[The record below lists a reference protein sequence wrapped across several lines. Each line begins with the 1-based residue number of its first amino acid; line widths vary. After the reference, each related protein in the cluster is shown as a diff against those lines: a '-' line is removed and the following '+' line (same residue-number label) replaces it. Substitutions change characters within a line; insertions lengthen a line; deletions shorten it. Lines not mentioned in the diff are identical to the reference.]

1 MSCININGHEGIM
14 NCIDFAGLSLIFYR
28 ILTRLESPLRSA
40 MVRRSGQGWSGDPRA
55 GTSCALRYASSGHR
69 ARVPPTQPSEGVPGG
84 HPQKWGH
91 PKGIPEKF
99 LRFAPKLM
107 PALRPK
113 APPPGGSRS
122 HPPTHP
128 SLSRDRSSGS
138 SRVFRGK
145 RSLGG
150 GNHGVV

>member
-14 NCIDFAGLSLIFYR
+14 NCIDFAELSLIFYR

-99 LRFAPKLM
+99 CASHRNSCQPSGPRPHPQGAPG
-107 PALRPK
+107 AT
-113 APPPGGSRS
+113 
-122 HPPTHP
+122 HPPTP
-128 SLSRDRSSGS
+128 LSRGLPGLPGS
-138 SRVFRGK
+138 SEVKEAWAGAITE
-145 RSLGG
+145 
-150 GNHGVV
+150 